1 MYIGTN
7 ISHAKVQYIK
17 YIYMRKNF
25 PKDMRKNYLV

>member
-17 YIYMRKNF
+17 YIYEKIF

>member
-7 ISHAKVQYIK
+7 ISHAKVRYIK
-17 YIYMRKNF
+17 NMRKNF